1 MKLYP
6 LIVFLFT
13 SSLMAQ
19 QPQPDQTGPVPCQRS
34 TDDLKAALGLD
45 DSQIASLE
53 TVKLERREAQA
64 PIIRQLAENWRALN
78 DALKSG
84 QTDAVTLGKMLLDI
98 ESLRAQRKNNDSRYD
113 EQALAVLTA
122 EQQEKLKKLRM
133 ALKLQSAAR
142 QAIWLGLLERP
153 RGIFHG
159 EQGDDS
165 DLGPELF

>member
-19 QPQPDQTGPVPCQRS
+19 QPRPDQTGPVPCQRS
-34 TDDLKAALGLD
+34 TDDLRAALGLD
-45 DSQIASLE
+45 DKQIAALE
-53 TVKLERREAQA
+53 DLKVQRREAQA
-64 PIIRQLAENWRALN
+64 PIAMQLREKWRTLN
-78 DALKSG
+78 EALKSG
-84 QTDAVTLGKMLLDI
+84 QTDAAALGQMLLDI
-98 ESLRAQRKNNDSRYD
+98 ESLRVQRKNNDSHYD

-133 ALKLQSAAR
+133 ALKLQPAAR